1 MSYFYAMELG
11 QAMSEFMNRA
21 GRRMYRFYSDL
32 RYDLKKIEELQPNE
46 SVFFIVRPSG
56 THSATPSTLNEERE
70 SVERRWGNHIVIKVR
85 RDDKNQ
91 YFVENFDKTLTHEW
105 DKHVPSHV
113 IDAYNDFSL
122 ED

>member
-1 MSYFYAMELG
+1 MSYAYAMDLG
-11 QAMSEFMNRA
+11 GAMGEYMNRA

-46 SVFFIVRPSG
+46 NVFFIVRPSG
-56 THSATPSTLNEERE
+56 TCYATPSTLNNERTE
-70 SVERRWGNHIVIKVR
+70 IEQIWGNHIVIKVR
-85 RDDKNQ
+85 RDDKNR

-113 IDAYNDFSL
+113 INAYNDFTL